1 MKTLSLIFLTLFLGK
16 GCSDSNSEEIK
27 NTRIEYT
34 ATSRGF
40 YQNIIVKNKEMVVQN
55 DRNGL
60 DKKTISIS
68 ESDWKTLVA
77 DFQLIELEKIA
88 TYKDPTQKRFSD
100 GAAIAN
106 MKITFKEKD
115 YQSVEFDHGV
125 PPVEMGKLIN
135 KIVELANQK

>member
-1 MKTLSLIFLTLFLGK
+1 MKILSLIFLTLFLGK

-27 NTRIEYT
+27 NSRVEYT
-34 ATSRGF
+34 AISRGY
-40 YQNIIVKNKEMVVQN
+40 YQNIVVKNKEMVVQN

-68 ESDWKTLVA
+68 ESDWKEMVA
-77 DFQLIELEKIA
+77 AFQLIELEKIA

-106 MKITFKEKD
+106 VKITFKEKE
-115 YQSVEFDHGV
+115 YQSVEFDHGM
-125 PPVEMGKLIN
+125 PPVEMEKLIN
-135 KIVELANQK
+135 KIVELAKQK